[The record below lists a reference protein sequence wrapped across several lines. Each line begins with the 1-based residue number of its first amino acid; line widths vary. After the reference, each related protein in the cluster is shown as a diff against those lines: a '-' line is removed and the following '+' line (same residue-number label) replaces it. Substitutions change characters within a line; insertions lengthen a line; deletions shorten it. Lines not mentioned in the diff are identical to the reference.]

1 MLYSLTDGPLSEKKM
16 TSTKRP
22 FYKSWILWVVVIVVA
37 GWPWVNDWAWD
48 SAKADAKTLI
58 AQFETKQEA
67 HLKAPAGSPEATQ
80 AVTVEMSKLTCI
92 AANSFYSGNW
102 QVSVPYR
109 GKLIQA
115 FVWHGYGADIPSAQS
130 VKERGCGETADG
142 KYQFR
147 GS

>member
-1 MLYSLTDGPLSEKKM
+1 MALSASEKNDKFQA
-16 TSTKRP
+16 P
-22 FYKSWILWVVVIVVA
+22 VLQILDSLGGRHRHCRMAV
-37 GWPWVNDWAWD
+37 GERLAWD
-48 SAKADAKTLI
+48 SAKADAKTLST
-58 AQFETKQEA
+58 QFETKQEA

-92 AANSFYSGNW
+92 AANSFYSANW

-115 FVWHGYGADIPSAQS
+115 FVWHGYGAEIPSAQS
-130 VKERGCGETADG
+130 IKERGCGETADG